1 MKTLAITKA
10 TCSLADYAKNLQRG
24 ALVLTAKG
32 KPIAALVPL
41 ENVDLETLS
50 LSTNPQFLDLIERSR
65 RRLEREGGIPE
76 EEIRRRLRLKTRPR
90 RKPKAKGR

>member
-1 MKTLAITKA
+1 MKTLPITKA
-10 TCSLADYAKNLQRG
+10 TGPLADYALNLERR
-24 ALVLTAKG
+24 ALVVTARG

-50 LSTNPQFLDLIERSR
+50 LSTNPEFLDLIEHSR

-76 EEIRRRLRLKTRPR
+76 EEIRRRLRLKARPR
-90 RKPKAKGR
+90 RRPKAKGR